1 LQDKFPP
8 PTTKYSNGWRKRLRY
23 DPTPGRESFLNRGVS
38 GIDGK
43 ADLFDLA
50 RAYTSAELSLHRS
63 GVDEESDRLV
73 KASSTRLLNRRR
85 LSPSYGMHFN
95 PC

>member
-1 LQDKFPP
+1 M
-8 PTTKYSNGWRKRLRY
+8 
-23 DPTPGRESFLNRGVS
+23 TPGRESFLNRGVS

-63 GVDEESDRLV
+63 GVDEESGQTDRAYPE
-73 KASSTRLLNRRR
+73 KKDRIGSTKQEDL
-85 LSPSYGMHFN
+85 FTI
-95 PC
+95 